1 MSSERTNATTT
12 AEVAPEEEDMTRD
25 RYLCFT
31 LGEQS
36 FAVPIT
42 VVREIV
48 EMQEITAV
56 PHMPDY
62 LRGVVNLR
70 GQIIPIIDL
79 RLRLGLEF
87 REYDRRTCIVIVAHE
102 DKQVGL
108 VVDRMDE
115 VVHFDEDHREAAPDY
130 RDEHGMH
137 RFIGGVGRRDDRV
150 VMLLESDTIL
160 AHSKV
165 TVGSD
170 G

>member
-1 MSSERTNATTT
+1 MNSETNTEMQETTY
-12 AEVAPEEEDMTRD
+12 EEEDMTRD

-31 LGEQS
+31 LEDQS

-48 EMQEITAV
+48 EMQEITPV
-56 PHMPDY
+56 PHMPEY

-79 RLRLGLEF
+79 RLRLGMDY
-87 REYDRRTCIVIVAHE
+87 REYDRRTCIVIVAYE
-102 DKQVGL
+102 GKQIGL

-115 VVHFDEDHREAAPDY
+115 VVHFDENHREPAPDY
-130 RDEHGMH
+130 RDDHGMH
-137 RFIGGVGRRDDRV
+137 QFIGGVGRRDDQV
-150 VMLLESDTIL
+150 VMLLETDTIL
-160 AHSKV
+160 ARSQV

>member
-1 MSSERTNATTT
+1 MSSETDTAVRDTTYYD
-12 AEVAPEEEDMTRD
+12 EDMTRD

-31 LGEQS
+31 LDEQS

-48 EMQEITAV
+48 EMQEITPV
-56 PHMPDY
+56 PHMPEY

-79 RLRLGLEF
+79 RLRLGLDF
-87 REYDRRTCIVIVAHE
+87 REYDRRTCIVIVAYE
-102 DKQVGL
+102 DKQIGL

-115 VVHFDEDHREAAPDY
+115 VVHFDENHREPAPDY

-137 RFIGGVGRRDDRV
+137 RFIGGVGRQDDRV

-160 AHSKV
+160 ANSQV
-165 TVGSD
+165 NVGSD

>member
-1 MSSERTNATTT
+1 MSSETDTNVQDT
-12 AEVAPEEEDMTRD
+12 AFENEDMTRD

-31 LGEQS
+31 LDEQS

-48 EMQEITAV
+48 EMQEITPV

-79 RLRLGLEF
+79 RLRLGMGF
-87 REYDRRTCIVIVAHE
+87 REYDRRTCIVIVSYQ
-102 DKQVGL
+102 DKQIGL

-115 VVHFDEDHREAAPDY
+115 VVHFDENHREPAPDY
-130 RDEHGMH
+130 RGERGMH
-137 RFIGGVGRRDDRV
+137 RFVGGVGRQDDRV

-160 AHSKV
+160 SQSQVH
-165 TVGSD
+165 VGSD